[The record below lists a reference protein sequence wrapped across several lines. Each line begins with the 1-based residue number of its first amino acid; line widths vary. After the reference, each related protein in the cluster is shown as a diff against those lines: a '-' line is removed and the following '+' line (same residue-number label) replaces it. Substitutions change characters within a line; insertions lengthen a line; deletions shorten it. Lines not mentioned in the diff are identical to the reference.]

1 MKDEAIKF
9 LESVAHLENDQKIE
23 FIQGSEPYNVHQGH
37 VEICRWLIGVLQGG
51 IGHFTKSSNGSLKE
65 EEWIRIK

>member
-1 MKDEAIKF
+1 MKDEAIKL

-23 FIQGSEPYNVHQGH
+23 FITNSEPYNVHQKN

-51 IGHFTKSSNGSLKE
+51 IGHHVKSSNQSKE

>member
-1 MKDEAIKF
+1 MKEEAIKF
-9 LESVAHLENDQKIE
+9 LETVAHLENEEKVT
-23 FIQGSEPYNVHQGH
+23 FIPDSEPYDVHQKN

-51 IGHFTKSSNGSLKE
+51 IGHLTKYPNRSEE